1 MRLLVVAAPLAGHLT
16 ALLPLAAAVQAAGH
30 DVAIATGDTALGVDS
45 GGVETHDVTPG
56 LRFGRV
62 GAAVALRHPRA
73 VWAEVAGRGGQELA
87 RHLFGALNRR
97 MADPLVALVRTLRPD
112 LVVYEPWAPA
122 GALAAGAVGVPA
134 VLLENGLFDGEWAS
148 RTAAAGL
155 ADAIGR
161 HGLGPGLPPPA
172 AVVTVRPPALGAAP
186 GHLPMRPATGWSGRA
201 DLPAGLAVP
210 GPRPRLLVS
219 RSTVPGP
226 GPGDPTRAVVAAA
239 AGLDADVVLVRPV
252 PKIAAGPL
260 PPNVTTTGWIPLDA
274 ALPAATAIVQHG
286 GAGTALGALAAGC
299 PQLLLPGIGDRRGN
313 AEAVAGAGA
322 GLAVPARGI
331 TTDVLARLLTDPGLR
346 VAAERIAAEIADMPV
361 PAELVDPLLALA

>member
-1 MRLLVVAAPLAGHLT
+1 MRVLVVAAPLAGHLM
-16 ALLPLAAAVQAAGH
+16 ALLPLAAAVRAAGH

-45 GGVETHDVTPG
+45 GGIETHDVTPG
-56 LRFGRV
+56 LRFGV
-62 GAAVALRHPRA
+62 LGTSVSLRHPRA
-73 VWAEVAGRGGQELA
+73 AWAEFTGRGGEEFA

-97 MADPLVALVRTLRPD
+97 MVDPLVALVRARRPD
-112 LVVYEPWAPA
+112 LVVHEPWAPA
-122 GALAAGAVGVPA
+122 GALAAAAVDVPA

-148 RTAAAGL
+148 RTASSGL
-155 ADAIGR
+155 ADAIAR
-161 HGLGPGLPPPA
+161 HRLGSGPPSPA
-172 AVVTVRPPALGAAP
+172 AVVTVRPPSLGASP
-186 GHLPMRPATGWSGRA
+186 DHLPMRPATGWSGSA
-201 DLPAGLAVP
+201 DLPAGLDVP

-226 GPGDPTRAVVAAA
+226 GVGDPTRAVVDAAE
-239 AGLDADVVLVRPV
+239 GLDADVVLVRPA

-274 ALPAATAIVQHG
+274 ALPAATAIVHHG
-286 GAGTALGALAAGC
+286 GAGTTLGALAAGR

-331 TTDVLARLLTDPGLR
+331 TTDVLIRLLTDPDLR
-346 VAAERIAAEIADMPV
+346 AAAERVGVEIAAMPS
-361 PAELVDPLLALA
+361 PDALVSPLLALA